1 MRILLRFFADLSRS
15 LAASLLLLSAGA
27 AHAQA
32 AKPTVHYWVFL
43 RDKAGMRLQPA
54 TYFAPQA
61 QARRQRQHLPAADST
76 DFPVR
81 PDYVRRVQNLAD
93 TVTYVSRWF
102 NAVACQATP
111 AQAAALRQLSGVQAV
126 VPRTTIDLAPASHA
140 ETVASTEKELTTADR
155 QLARRQ
161 TASLGAAAFKQAGLA
176 GRGLRIAIFDV
187 GFLGV
192 DRHLAFQH
200 LMRDKR
206 VVATHNFVREHTSVY
221 ASGRHGT
228 EVLSCIAGLLPDGTP
243 LGLAPQAEFL
253 LARTE
258 RLYREL
264 YVEEEAWLAAVEWAD
279 RNGADIINSSLG
291 YTNRR
296 YFPEQMNGRTS
307 LVARAAELAARKGIL
322 VVNAAGNDGDDDWH
336 TIGTPADG
344 DSVLAVG
351 GLDPDTYLHI
361 DFSSY
366 GPAAGRRLKP
376 NVSAFGTVLAVA
388 PGGGYVRTQG
398 TSFSS
403 PLVAGFAACVWQQN
417 RQLPVM
423 ELFAKV
429 QESATLYPY
438 YDYAHGYGTPQ
449 ASFFV
454 AKPGSSV
461 PAAAPSFDLVRQD
474 SLLVVIIRPTAAFVP
489 AHTLPLYADSVVAVT
504 PDNLSGNVPAV
515 GREEP
520 IGTPDAKTPTDDS
533 STVPLT
539 PPNYLYWHLA
549 NKQGVLRS
557 YEVRDVTQRAV
568 LRIPLRLLQPGDLVR
583 VHYRGYTQ
591 SYLQP

>member
-1 MRILLRFFADLSRS
+1 M
-15 LAASLLLLSAGA
+15 
-27 AHAQA
+27 
-32 AKPTVHYWVFL
+32 HYWVFL
-43 RDKAGMRLQPA
+43 RDKAGMRLLSTA
-54 TYFAPQA
+54 YFSPQA

-81 PDYVRRVQNLAD
+81 PDYVQRVRALAD
-93 TVTYVSRWF
+93 TVTFVSRWF
-102 NAVACQATP
+102 NAIACQATS
-111 AQAAALRQLSGVQAV
+111 AQAAALRQLPGVRAV
-126 VPRTTIDLAPASHA
+126 VAREAIDLAPASRPKQVDLG
-140 ETVASTEKELTTADR
+140 ETTITAADR

-161 TASLGAAAFKQAGLA
+161 TASLGAAAFQKAALM
-176 GRGLRIAIFDV
+176 GRGIRIAIFDV

-192 DRHLAFQH
+192 DRHPAFQH
-200 LMRDKR
+200 LMHDKR
-206 VVATHNFVREHTSVY
+206 IVATHNFVREQTSVF

-264 YVEEEAWLAAVEWAD
+264 YVEEEAWLAAAEWAD

-307 LVARAAELAARKGIL
+307 LVARAAEMAARKGML
-322 VVNAAGNDGDDDWH
+322 VVNAAGNDGDDEEWR

-351 GLDPDTYLHI
+351 GIDPDTYLHI

-376 NVSAFGTVLAVA
+376 NVAAFGTVLAAA
-388 PGGGYVRTQG
+388 PVGYVRTQG
-398 TSFSS
+398 TSFAS
-403 PLVAGFAACVWQQN
+403 PLVAGFAACAWQQN
-417 RQLPVM
+417 RKLSAM
-423 ELFAKV
+423 ELFAKL
-429 QESATLYPY
+429 QASANLYPY

-454 AKPGSSV
+454 AEVAQPIPRSTE
-461 PAAAPSFDLVRQD
+461 PTFDFVRQD
-474 SLLVVIIRPTAAFVP
+474 SLLAVIIRPAAAFVP
-489 AHTLPLYADSVVAVT
+489 ARTLPLYADSVMAVT
-504 PDNLSGNVPAV
+504 PDNATAPRL
-515 GREEP
+515 GREKPVRTATDTARTEDP
-520 IGTPDAKTPTDDS
+520 ATLPPTHPD
-533 STVPLT
+533 
-539 PPNYLYWHLA
+539 YLYWHLA
-549 NKQGVLRS
+549 NAGGVLRS
-557 YEVRDVTQRAV
+557 YEVRDVTQRV
-568 LRIPLRLLQPGDLVR
+568 ILRIPLRLLQPGDVVR

-591 SYLQP
+591 HYPQQ